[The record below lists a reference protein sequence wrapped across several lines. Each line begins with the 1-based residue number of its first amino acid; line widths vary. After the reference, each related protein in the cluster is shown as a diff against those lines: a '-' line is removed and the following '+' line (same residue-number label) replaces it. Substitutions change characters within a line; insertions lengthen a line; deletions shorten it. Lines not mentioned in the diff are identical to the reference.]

1 MGVCYLCEFIE
12 MNFKFFYFIF
22 YLNYIFICND
32 LSSFFFIIFKCGK
45 RNNEFISSYNFVF
58 YILYI
63 KEVGCLINYNYILK
77 YYINF

>member
-32 LSSFFFIIFKCGK
+32 LSSFFIILYFI
-45 RNNEFISSYNFVF
+45 Y
-58 YILYI
+58 YI
-63 KEVGCLINYNYILK
+63 KEVGCLLNYNYILK

>member
-32 LSSFFFIIFKCGK
+32 LSSFFFGFIIFKCRK
-45 RNNEFISSYNFVF
+45 RNNGFISNYNFVF
-58 YILYI
+58 YILYWGGWMFD
-63 KEVGCLINYNYILK
+63 KL
-77 YYINF
+77 